1 MLFLTRLQP
10 GILKGSPDVGLGSI
24 MSHEMMSGYECMDLL
39 LVELPDQPGTVQDTS
54 QAVGLSQ
61 AVQNKIQAPLV
72 SGDPGS
78 IPGTA
83 ADGACRQINTK
94 H

>member
-1 MLFLTRLQP
+1 
-10 GILKGSPDVGLGSI
+10 
-24 MSHEMMSGYECMDLL
+24 MDLML
-39 LVELPDQPGTVQDTS
+39 MELPDQPGTVQDTS

-61 AVQNKIQAPLV
+61 AVQKKIQAALV
-72 SGDPGS
+72 SRDPSS

-83 ADGACRQINTK
+83 ADGACRQINTR